1 MKVLLGASQIDNPHP
16 KSLSQDGRGTLKYLA
31 PLLPAWEKGLGDE
44 GKPVPVGCTPFCS
57 KITEPV
63 RAISPW

>member
-44 GKPVPVGCTPFCS
+44 GKPVQVGCIRPLS
-57 KITEPV
+57 
-63 RAISPW
+63 